1 MVDANP
7 DFSDEK
13 FKGDE
18 SVDIPSGF
26 IQPEFISDQDYEDSS
41 PSKIIHQPSVE
52 YEASD
57 RLLYR
62 DPSAV
67 PTETTLNRKRNI
79 EQVDRVTLQY
89 ANGYREKFDD
99 I

>member
-1 MVDANP
+1 M
-7 DFSDEK
+7 
-13 FKGDE
+13 
-18 SVDIPSGF
+18 
-26 IQPEFISDQDYEDSS
+26 
-41 PSKIIHQPSVE
+41 E

-89 ANGYREKFDD
+89 ANGYRDD
-99 I
+99 VNDVNVNDVND